1 MEVAIMRVPYPV
13 WRKLIDLLWSDAV
26 FMYCM
31 IPRFLRDGSI
41 EVRLLL
47 NSNGGPRRGP
57 KAPAK
62 MLSSKPAE
70 ETPHSRA
77 PCKLRSAPIPQERKQ
92 TGGGAAGFESRD
104 HGRMHSPMLEARQLP
119 FLIAVS
125 RLSGFVSIMFCKNL
139 MPEAVE
145 VFQQQQQGERAP
157 RWGRFRLERHAG
169 VRSHPHR

>member
-1 MEVAIMRVPYPV
+1 MRVPYPV

-70 ETPHSRA
+70 ETPQSRA
-77 PCKLRSAPIPQERKQ
+77 PRQQRSAPIPQERKQ
-92 TGGGAAGFESRD
+92 TCGDAAGFESRD
-104 HGRMHSPMLEARQLP
+104 YGRKHSPMLEARQWP
-119 FLIAVS
+119 FLVAVS
-125 RLSGFVSIMFCKNL
+125 HLSGFVSNMFGKSL
-139 MPEAVE
+139 
-145 VFQQQQQGERAP
+145 
-157 RWGRFRLERHAG
+157 
-169 VRSHPHR
+169 